1 MPAECI
7 ANPLQRELADSI
19 IRMQPLDEIRILLA
33 CGAKPNEPVT
43 QGLRPLHYAVW
54 QRYTDA
60 AQLLL
65 VRGADIDATD
75 ECGYSALHL
84 AAEHGYHELV
94 KLLLKCGAKVEHRE
108 DTPEPFPRTMLC
120 DEPLRLALRNHHIDV
135 AKTLLEAGANPNK
148 RYFFGS
154 EINLVSPLDLECMEL
169 LLAFGAHP
177 NTRDRAGLTPLMKA
191 ARLPQKVLAFEKWYN
206 NAFSMFSGPA
216 ELLLGSTREVARRR
230 AAGGAEGH
238 ATELGISSVLLL
250 LSYGA
255 DVNAMADARHDYRTV
270 LHYAILGGDPQVIN
284 LLLKQGASLDL
295 GADYQKP
302 TALDLAILKGDPS
315 IVEMLLEAGADVNAT
330 SPIIGS
336 PLHVACA
343 DNIPNRLEIL
353 NMLLERGADPNLV
366 IRSEEGLSLRPVLA
380 EYVASNENPAVE
392 VVSLLLKYGA
402 RVVIK
407 TQFRD
412 PHGILNSL
420 QNTADKPRLL
430 QALLDAAES
439 FDPCMIRRSSS
450 LTDAQKALVMEA
462 ARTPLPLTHQ
472 ARLIVRKMCGPKLTK
487 VVTRLQLPQ
496 SLHRYLLYDFY

>member
-1 MPAECI
+1 MSNNWSCRHSRSLISIFLMPAECI

-19 IRMQPLDEIRILLA
+19 IRMQSLDEIRILLA
-33 CGAKPNEPVT
+33 CGAKPNEIVT

-54 QRYTDA
+54 QKYTDA
-60 AQLLL
+60 AQLLI

-84 AAEHGYHELV
+84 AAEHGYIDIV
-94 KLLLKCGAKVEHRE
+94 KMLLKHGAKVDHRP
-108 DTPEPFPRTMLC
+108 DTGELFPRTMLC
-120 DEPLRLALRNHHIDV
+120 DEPLRLALRNGHTAV
-135 AKTLLEAGANPNK
+135 AKILLEAGANPNK

-169 LLAFGAHP
+169 LLAFGAQP

-191 ARLPQKVLAFEKWYN
+191 ARLPQ
-206 NAFSMFSGPA
+206 
-216 ELLLGSTREVARRR
+216 
-230 AAGGAEGH
+230 
-238 ATELGISSVLLL
+238 GIASVLLL

-270 LHYAILGGDPQVIN
+270 MHYAILGGDKTVIN
-284 LLLKQGASLDL
+284 LMLKQGVRLNL
-295 GADYQKP
+295 GPDYQKP
-302 TALDLAILKGDPS
+302 SALDLAILKGDPS
-315 IVEMLLEAGADVNAT
+315 IVEMLLEAGADVNE
-330 SPIIGS
+330 SSSIIGS

-353 NMLLERGADPNLV
+353 SMLLERGADPNLV
-366 IRSEEGLSLRPVLA
+366 IRSDEGPSLRPVLA
-380 EYVASNENPAVE
+380 EYVASNVNPSVE
-392 VVSLLLKYGA
+392 VVALLLKYGA

-420 QNTADKPRLL
+420 QNTADKPKLL
-430 QALLDAAES
+430 RALLEAAES

-450 LTDAQKALVMEA
+450 LTDAQRVLVMEA

-472 ARLIVRKMCGPKLTK
+472 ARLIVRKICGPKLPK
-487 VVTRLQLPQ
+487 IVRRLQLPQ
-496 SLHRYLLYDFY
+496 SLNRYLLYDFS

>member
-191 ARLPQKVLAFEKWYN
+191 ARLPQ
-206 NAFSMFSGPA
+206 
-216 ELLLGSTREVARRR
+216 
-230 AAGGAEGH
+230 
-238 ATELGISSVLLL
+238 GISSVLLL

>member
-1 MPAECI
+1 MLEHRTVFEVSYSRLTLFRSNEMPAECI

-19 IRMQPLDEIRILLA
+19 IRMQSLDEIRILLA
-33 CGAKPNEPVT
+33 CGAKPNEIVT

-54 QRYTDA
+54 QKYTDA
-60 AQLLL
+60 AQLLI

-84 AAEHGYHELV
+84 AAEHGYIDIV
-94 KLLLKCGAKVEHRE
+94 KINGHTA
-108 DTPEPFPRTMLC
+108 
-120 DEPLRLALRNHHIDV
+120 V
-135 AKTLLEAGANPNK
+135 AKILLEAGANPNK

-169 LLAFGAHP
+169 LLAFGAQP

-191 ARLPQKVLAFEKWYN
+191 ARLPQ
-206 NAFSMFSGPA
+206 
-216 ELLLGSTREVARRR
+216 
-230 AAGGAEGH
+230 
-238 ATELGISSVLLL
+238 GIASVLLL

-270 LHYAILGGDPQVIN
+270 MHYAILGGDKTVIN
-284 LLLKQGASLDL
+284 LMLKQGIRLNL
-295 GADYQKP
+295 GPDYQKP
-302 TALDLAILKGDPS
+302 SALDLAILKGDPS
-315 IVEMLLEAGADVNAT
+315 IVEMLLEAGADVNE
-330 SPIIGS
+330 SSSIIGS

-353 NMLLERGADPNLV
+353 SMLLERGADPNLV
-366 IRSEEGLSLRPVLA
+366 IRSDEGPSLRPVLA
-380 EYVASNENPAVE
+380 EYVASNVNPSVE
-392 VVSLLLKYGA
+392 VVALLLKYGA

-420 QNTADKPRLL
+420 QNTADKPKLL
-430 QALLDAAES
+430 RALLEAAES

-450 LTDAQKALVMEA
+450 LTDAQRALVMEA

-472 ARLIVRKMCGPKLTK
+472 ARLIVRKMCGPKLPK
-487 VVTRLQLPQ
+487 IVRRLQLPQ
-496 SLHRYLLYDFY
+496 SLNRYLLYDFS

>member
-1 MPAECI
+1 MSNNWSCRHSRLLISIFLMPAECI
-7 ANPLQRELADSI
+7 ANPMQRELADSI
-19 IRMQPLDEIRILLA
+19 IRMQSLDEIRILLA
-33 CGAKPNEPVT
+33 CGAKPNEIVT

-54 QRYTDA
+54 QKYADA
-60 AQLLL
+60 AQLLI

-84 AAEHGYHELV
+84 AAEHGYTDIV
-94 KLLLKCGAKVEHRE
+94 KLLLKHGAKVDHRP
-108 DTPEPFPRTMLC
+108 DTGELFPRTMLC
-120 DEPLRLALRNHHIDV
+120 DEPLRLALRNGHTGV
-135 AKTLLEAGANPNK
+135 AKILLEAGANPNK

-169 LLAFGAHP
+169 LLAFGAQP

-191 ARLPQKVLAFEKWYN
+191 ARLPQ
-206 NAFSMFSGPA
+206 
-216 ELLLGSTREVARRR
+216 
-230 AAGGAEGH
+230 
-238 ATELGISSVLLL
+238 GIASVLLL

-255 DVNAMADARHDYRTV
+255 NVNAMADARHDYRTV
-270 LHYAILGGDPQVIN
+270 MHYAILGGDKTVIN
-284 LLLKQGASLDL
+284 LMLKQGVKLNL
-295 GADYQKP
+295 GPDYQKP
-302 TALDLAILKGDPS
+302 SALDLAILKGDPS
-315 IVEMLLEAGADVNAT
+315 IVEMLLEAGADVNES

-353 NMLLERGADPNLV
+353 CMLLERGADPNLV
-366 IRSEEGLSLRPVLA
+366 IRSDEGLSLRPVLA
-380 EYVASNENPAVE
+380 EYVASNANPSVE
-392 VVSLLLKYGA
+392 VVALLLKYGA

-420 QNTADKPRLL
+420 QNTADKPKLL
-430 QALLDAAES
+430 RALLEAAES

-450 LTDAQKALVMEA
+450 LTDAQRALVMEA

-472 ARLIVRKMCGPKLTK
+472 ARLIVRKIYGPKLPK
-487 VVTRLQLPQ
+487 IVRRLQLPQ
-496 SLHRYLLYDFY
+496 SLNRYLLYDFS

>member
-1 MPAECI
+1 MLEHRRIFTMPSECI
-7 ANPLQRELADSI
+7 ANPLQRELADAI
-19 IRMQPLDEIRILLA
+19 IRLQSLDEIRILLA
-33 CGAKPNEPVT
+33 CGAKVNEPVT

-54 QRYTDA
+54 QRYTEA

-84 AAEHGYHELV
+84 AAEHGYFDLV
-94 KLLLKCGAKVEHRE
+94 KLLLEQGAKVDHRE
-108 DTPEPFPRTMLC
+108 ETGELFPRTTLC
-120 DEPLRLALRNHHIDV
+120 DEPLRLALRNRHVEV
-135 AKTLLEAGANPNK
+135 ARILLEAGANPNK

-154 EINLVSPLDLECMEL
+154 EINLVSPVDLQCMEL
-169 LLAFGAHP
+169 LLAFGAQP

-191 ARLPQKVLAFEKWYN
+191 ARLPQ
-206 NAFSMFSGPA
+206 
-216 ELLLGSTREVARRR
+216 
-230 AAGGAEGH
+230 
-238 ATELGISSVLLL
+238 GIASVLLL

-255 DVNAMADARHDYRTV
+255 DVNSMADVRHDYRTV
-270 LHYAILGGDPQVIN
+270 LHYAILGDDPTVID
-284 LLLKQGASLDL
+284 LLLKQGARLDL
-295 GADYQKP
+295 GPEYQKP

-315 IVEMLLEAGADVNAT
+315 IVQKLLESGADVNAT

-353 NMLLERGADPNLV
+353 SMLLERGADPNLV
-366 IRSEEGLSLRPVLA
+366 IRSDEGPALRPVLA
-380 EYVASNENPAVE
+380 EYVASNENPSVE
-392 VVSLLLKYGA
+392 VVALLLKYGA

-430 QALLDAAES
+430 KALLEAAES

-450 LTDAQKALVMEA
+450 LTDAQKELVMEA

-472 ARLIVRKMCGPKLTK
+472 ARLIVRKLCGTKLPKIVRK
-487 VVTRLQLPQ
+487 LQLPQ
-496 SLHRYLLYDFY
+496 SLHRYLLYDFH

>member
-1 MPAECI
+1 MTSTLREVSYTRYTLFRSNEMPAECI
-7 ANPLQRELADSI
+7 ANPLQRELADAI
-19 IRMQPLDEIRILLA
+19 IRMQSLDEIRILLA
-33 CGAKPNEPVT
+33 CGAKPNDVVT

-54 QRYTDA
+54 QKYADA
-60 AQLLL
+60 AQLLI

-84 AAEHGYHELV
+84 AAEHGSLDLV
-94 KLLLKCGAKVEHRE
+94 KLLLKHGAKVNHRE
-108 DTPEPFPRTMLC
+108 DTGELYPRTTLC
-120 DEPLRLALRNHHIDV
+120 DEPLRLALKNRHIDV
-135 AKTLLEAGANPNK
+135 AKILLEAGANPNK

-154 EINLVSPLDLECMEL
+154 EINLVSPLDLDCMEL

-177 NTRDRAGLTPLMKA
+177 NTRDRGGLTPLMKA
-191 ARLPQKVLAFEKWYN
+191 ARLPQGMA
-206 NAFSMFSGPA
+206 
-216 ELLLGSTREVARRR
+216 
-230 AAGGAEGH
+230 
-238 ATELGISSVLLL
+238 SVLLL

-255 DVNAMADARHDYRTV
+255 NVNAMTDARNDYRTV
-270 LHYAILGGDPQVIN
+270 LHYAILGGDKAVIN
-284 LLLKQGASLDL
+284 LMLKQGAKLNL
-295 GADYQKP
+295 GPDYQKP

-315 IVEMLLEAGADVNAT
+315 IVEMLLEAGANVNAS
-330 SPIIGS
+330 SPIIGT

-353 NMLLERGADPNLV
+353 CMLLERGADPNLV
-366 IRSEEGLSLRPVLA
+366 IKSDEGLSLRPVLA
-380 EYVASNENPAVE
+380 EYVASNENPSVE
-392 VVSLLLKYGA
+392 VVALLLKYGA

-420 QNTADKPRLL
+420 QNTADKPKLL
-430 QALLDAAES
+430 KALLEAAES

-450 LTDAQKALVMEA
+450 LTDAQRALVMEA

-472 ARLIVRKMCGPKLTK
+472 ARLIVRRMCGNKLIK
-487 VVTRLQLPQ
+487 IVRRLQLPQ